1 MDLVSCGLSL
11 VEIKKSV
18 RSINEPCN
26 ILHAGL
32 CPSTKGHLLS
42 SDHESILNSVFKLN
56 VSAIKFH

>member
-11 VEIKKSV
+11 VEIKKSIC
-18 RSINEPCN
+18 SINEPCN

-32 CPSTKGHLLS
+32 YPSTKGHLLS
-42 SDHESILNSVFKLN
+42 SDNESILDSVFKLN